1 MSANKPI
8 IRTDSVSLIMG
19 FSLSISYYRSI
30 IMKTDVELLQDAID
44 FARPFHEATVPG
56 YFDDHVMAVVRE
68 VQKHTNDMN
77 VIRAAVC
84 HDLLEDTACTGP
96 ELLAALGYA
105 VYWMAESLTDE
116 PGKNRQ
122 ERKWKTYHKIRRS
135 RMIVL
140 VKLCDRLDNLRR
152 CLRDPKVKYSQMY
165 LKEDVRR
172 FGIVLSGLTFG
183 LSISTTLN

>member
-1 MSANKPI
+1 
-8 IRTDSVSLIMG
+8 
-19 FSLSISYYRSI
+19 
-30 IMKTDVELLQDAID
+30 MKTDVELLQDAID
-44 FARPFHEATVPG
+44 FARPFHEATAPG

-165 LKEDVRR
+165 LKEDATFRSALWDSLEWPDIWAEYFDHIELMERQVERR
-172 FGIVLSGLTFG
+172 KYAGPNPGREIFMD
-183 LSISTTLN
+183 